1 MITNQELDVLES
13 IARRAEK
20 SGVARVHAVDV
31 NCRTLL
37 ALLAEV
43 REWREY
49 ETKLSLAAI
58 AVDDVRTARAAV
70 ARTDREIA
78 SANAWAKR
86 ALRRCRIENILLRM
100 EKYQPLTK
108 GDAKLVAEMRRDG
121 MLG

>member
-70 ARTDREIA
+70 A
-78 SANAWAKR
+78 
-86 ALRRCRIENILLRM
+86 C
-100 EKYQPLTK
+100 
-108 GDAKLVAEMRRDG
+108 
-121 MLG
+121 

>member
-70 ARTDREIA
+70 ARTDRERA